1 MIDEFVK
8 LFSGLQEN
16 FGKAD
21 MSKVEFDEERNKIKP
36 HYMWAQEPVTPF
48 HYKQHLDGK
57 ISIGIQPCTK
67 DGKASFGCIDVDPKN
82 YKEFNIPILLS
93 FIEKYKLPLIACRS
107 KSG

>member
-36 HYMWAQEPVTPF
+36 HYMWAQESVTPF
-48 HYKQHLDGK
+48 HYKQHLDG
-57 ISIGIQPCTK
+57 
-67 DGKASFGCIDVDPKN
+67 
-82 YKEFNIPILLS
+82 
-93 FIEKYKLPLIACRS
+93 
-107 KSG
+107 